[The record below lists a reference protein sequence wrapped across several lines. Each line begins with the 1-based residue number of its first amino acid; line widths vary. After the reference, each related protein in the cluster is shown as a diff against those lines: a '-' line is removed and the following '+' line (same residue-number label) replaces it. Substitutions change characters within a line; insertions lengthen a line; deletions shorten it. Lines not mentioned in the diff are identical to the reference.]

1 MNDNKSIDLSY
12 FPGCSMATSA
22 MENNLSL
29 IELTK
34 KLGFNLIELGDWNCC
49 GSSSTHSMNTELAL
63 YLASRNLTLASPER
77 PLLVACPSCN
87 LRLRH
92 ARHHIREDKEK
103 RDQYETL
110 WERAFNPHLEI
121 IHFFELLNRVDL
133 LSVSKGTENILNGLT
148 FVPYY
153 GCMLARPPEMRFE
166 KNYHGLM
173 ERILSSVGAV
183 PRQWA
188 KSSNCCGT
196 FLSVSK
202 QEAITPIVNDIVQN
216 AIDSGAQCIVTACS
230 MCHLNLEIRCNL
242 KNKIP
247 ILHFSELLCI
257 ALGTS
262 KHKQWFKRHLVDPRP
277 LLRSIN
283 LIN

>member
-1 MNDNKSIDLSY
+1 MDAGKTIDISY

-22 MENNLSL
+22 LENNLSL

-34 KLGFNLIELGDWNCC
+34 KLGINLIELEDWNCC
-49 GSSSTHSMNTELAL
+49 GSSSAHSVNTELAL
-63 YLASRNLTLASPER
+63 YLASRNLSLAKPNR
-77 PLLVACPSCN
+77 PLLISCPSCN

-92 ARHHIREDKEK
+92 ARHHLKNDDKK
-103 RDQYETL
+103 RDQYEEL
-110 WERAFNPHLEI
+110 WGKPFNPDLEI
-121 IHFFELLNRVDL
+121 VHFFELLDGIDF
-133 LSVSKGTENILNGLT
+133 LSVSGDAAGKLNGLK

-173 ERILSSVGAV
+173 ERILSSVGAE
-183 PRQWA
+183 PQQWSNT
-188 KSSNCCGT
+188 SSCCGT

-202 QEAITPIVNDIVQN
+202 PKAVTPIVNGIIQN

-230 MCHLNLEIRCNL
+230 MCHLNLEVRCNL
-242 KNKIP
+242 KSQIP
-247 ILHFSELLCI
+247 TLHFSELLCL

-262 KHKQWFKRHLVDPRP
+262 KHKKWFSRHLVDPRP
-277 LLRSIN
+277 LLRSIE
-283 LIN
+283 LIT